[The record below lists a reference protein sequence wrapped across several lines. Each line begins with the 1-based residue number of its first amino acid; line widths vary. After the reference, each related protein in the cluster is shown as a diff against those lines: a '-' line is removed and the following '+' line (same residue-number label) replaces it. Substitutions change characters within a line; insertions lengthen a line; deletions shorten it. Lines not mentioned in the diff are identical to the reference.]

1 MMVKTL
7 PVRSIIDAVAGAAA
21 AWSDAR
27 FEPRRRALDAVG
39 ARTGYSTPVVE
50 FAFDRLFRPMTRD
63 AIAAVI
69 AGELGSLDVLDAFVH
84 RGTRGATRAL
94 PIGRVCVI
102 SSRTTIG
109 VAIVPAIF
117 ALCAKC
123 AVLVKDREDHLAA
136 AFFATLTE
144 MRPELADAVAARPW
158 RGESDGVNLDAFDS
172 IVSFG
177 NDRTLTAISAS
188 LQFPTRLIAYPSKI
202 SAGYLTL
209 QSLATQRTADAAA
222 CGAARD
228 MLLYDGEGCLSLRV
242 LFIER
247 GAGVSPARFCES
259 LRDAIEG
266 AAREFPA
273 VVSAESSAR
282 RATARDMARLRSDR
296 DQRIFTDARSNYLVV
311 LDPPLDQ
318 PPLLLPRALSVYSV
332 ADPREA
338 VAYLDRH
345 GIPVEALAVAESDA
359 NLRNVAASLGASRM
373 AIFGSLQD
381 PRLGE
386 FHGGRPR
393 IAEFVRWISD
403 ET

>member
-1 MMVKTL
+1 MVKTL
-7 PVRSIIDAVAGAAA
+7 PIRSIIDAVAGAAG
-21 AWSDAR
+21 AWCDTR
-27 FEPRRRALDAVG
+27 FDPRQRALDAVG
-39 ARTGYSTPVVE
+39 ARTGYSPAVVE
-50 FAFDRLFRPMTRD
+50 FAFDRLFRPMTAD
-63 AIAAVI
+63 AIATVI

-84 RGTRGATRAL
+84 RGDRGATRAL
-94 PIGRVCVI
+94 PIGRVCII

-123 AVLVKDREDHLAA
+123 EVLVKDREDHLVS

-144 MRPELADAVAARPW
+144 MRAEFGGSVAARPW
-158 RGESDGVNLDAFDS
+158 RGESDAVSLDAFDS

-177 NDRTLTAISAS
+177 NDRTLAAISAS
-188 LQFPTRLIAYPSKI
+188 LQFPTRLIAYPSKV

-209 QSLATQRTADAAA
+209 QSLATQRAADAVAY
-222 CGAARD
+222 GAARD

-242 LFIER
+242 LFVER
-247 GAGVSPARFCES
+247 GANVSPARFCES

-266 AAREFPA
+266 AAREFPTVA
-273 VVSAESSAR
+273 SAESSAR
-282 RATARDMARLRSDR
+282 RATARDMASLKGDC
-296 DQRIFTDARSNYLVV
+296 DQQIFTDARSSYLVV

-318 PPLLLPRALSVYSV
+318 LPLLLPRALSVYSV
-332 ADPREA
+332 ADPLEA
-338 VAYLDRH
+338 VAYLERH
-345 GIPVEALAVAESDA
+345 RIPLEALAVTESNAD
-359 NLRNVAASLGASRM
+359 LRDVAAGFGASRI
-373 AIFGSLQD
+373 AAFGSLQD
-381 PRLGE
+381 PPLGE